1 MLTKKVLLDATNSR
15 IYFSEEAPIY
25 VDNNFNFDDF
35 SAWVDSN
42 YTASEIFGA
51 SEEFKKEIKKRFQED
66 MIDSA
71 MYNGELFE
79 LMITTNGDYLKID
92 LMEP

>member
-25 VDNNFNFDDF
+25 VDNNFNSDDF
-35 SAWVDSN
+35 SDWVNSN
-42 YTASEIFGA
+42 YSASEIFGA
-51 SEEFKKEIKKRFQED
+51 NEEFKKEIKKRFQEEMMED
-66 MIDSA
+66 AI
-71 MYNGELFE
+71 YNGELFE
-79 LMITTNGDYLKID
+79 LMIETNGDYLKID